1 MMTQEQVANVLGCSP
16 QTVSRVEHEAL
27 AKFADAIVELAEADE
42 RFMVLLQEAFRCTKS
57 AI

>member
-1 MMTQEQVANVLGCSP
+1 MTQEQVANVLGCSP

-27 AKFADAIVELAEADE
+27 AKFADAIVDLAEADE